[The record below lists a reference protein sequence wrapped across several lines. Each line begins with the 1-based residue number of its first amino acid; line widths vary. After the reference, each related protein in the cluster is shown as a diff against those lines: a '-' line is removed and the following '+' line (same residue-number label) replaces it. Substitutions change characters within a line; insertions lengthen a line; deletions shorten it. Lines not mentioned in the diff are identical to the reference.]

1 MGFGPEILRMNLSVG
16 EFSSARLTR
25 PIAVEHRVIRQ
36 KTAGAF
42 AASLGIYGLLASL
55 LQIIAG
61 AWTGEFSGYPDEAA
75 HFTTGLMLRDYI
87 AQGLPGNPIRY
98 AENYYL
104 HYPKVAIGHWPP
116 LFHLIEGLWLLVF
129 PVSRISV
136 MALMALYCAV
146 LAALIASWIARQY
159 GKGAGWA
166 TGALFITLPL
176 VQEQTSMVMA
186 EGLLAIL
193 AFLAASAYS
202 RYLAE
207 GGWRPALKF
216 AVFSTLAILTK
227 GNGWALLMLP
237 FFALLLSHRF
247 RLLLRTDFW
256 IPLLL
261 ILALCVPWQVMTAH
275 LVQQGWTGKSGPV
288 YFFSAVIYF
297 ARELWFGLNPVIFLL
312 ASGGAGAA
320 LLKRGGA
327 KPGPASMAALFAAFY
342 VFHGL
347 TPVGLEF
354 RQLMPALPALLTFV
368 PGGAVLIAKLFHKNG
383 FHLLGR
389 PAVVAA
395 IAGSFFI
402 GETFGITRVQSYGF
416 EQAERLLSARADPKN
431 KVVLV
436 SSEAAGEGIA
446 ITEAEMA
453 QPRPGDYIL
462 RANKL
467 LARVDWSGERYQP
480 VFASAAAV
488 RTELNSLPA
497 SVLILDFTR
506 GERSR
511 EDHRQLLQM
520 IAARPQE
527 WRLAGSFG
535 PDGGDVRPV
544 RIYVRGGPHP
554 STDEHLRA
562 TLADELHRIGEQ

>member
-1 MGFGPEILRMNLSVG
+1 VG
-16 EFSSARLTR
+16 
-25 PIAVEHRVIRQ
+25 V
-36 KTAGAF
+36 
-42 AASLGIYGLLASL
+42 YGLFASL

-87 AQGLPGNPIRY
+87 AHGLPGNPIRY

-116 LFHLIEGLWLLVF
+116 LFHLIEALWLLVF

-146 LAALIASWIARQY
+146 IAALIARWVAPQY
-159 GKGAGWA
+159 GNAAGWA
-166 TGALFITLPL
+166 TGALFVALPL

-186 EGLLAIL
+186 EGLLAIF

-207 GGWRPALKF
+207 GGWRPALTF
-216 AVFSTLAILTK
+216 AVLSALAILTK

-237 FFALLLSHRF
+237 FFALLLTRRF

-256 IPLLL
+256 LPLAV
-261 ILALCVPWQVMTAH
+261 IIVLCVPWQLMTAH
-275 LVQQGWTGKSGPV
+275 LVQRGWTGKPGPA

-312 ASGGAGAA
+312 ALCGAGAA
-320 LLKRGGA
+320 FLKRGGG
-327 KPGPASMAALFAAFY
+327 KPRPAAMGALFAAFY

-354 RQLMPALPALLTFV
+354 RQLMPAIPALLTFV
-368 PGGAVLIAKLFHKNG
+368 PAGAVLIAKLLHGNG
-383 FHLLGR
+383 FVRLGR
-389 PAVVAA
+389 PAA
-395 IAGSFFI
+395 IAAVAGIFFA

-416 EQAERLLSARADPKN
+416 EQAERFLSARDDLKDD
-431 KVVLV
+431 VVLV
-436 SSEAAGEGIA
+436 SSEAGGEGIA

-453 QPRPGDYIL
+453 EPRPGDYML

-467 LARVDWSGERYQP
+467 LARVDWSGEHYQP
-480 VFASAAAV
+480 VFASADAV
-488 RTELNSLPA
+488 RNELNLLPA

-511 EDHRQLLQM
+511 EDHTQLLQM
-520 IAARPQE
+520 IAARPPE

-544 RIYVRGGPHP
+544 RIYVRRGPHP
-554 STDEHLRA
+554 PTNEHLRA

>member
-1 MGFGPEILRMNLSVG
+1 MNLSVG
-16 EFSSARLTR
+16 EFSSARLAR
-25 PIAVEHRVIRQ
+25 PIAVEHRVITE

-42 AASLGIYGLLASL
+42 MASVGVYGLFASL
-55 LQIIAG
+55 LQILAG

-116 LFHLIEGLWLLVF
+116 LFHLIEAVWLLIF

-136 MALMALYCAV
+136 MVLMALYCAV
-146 LAALIASWIARQY
+146 VAALIARWVAPQY
-159 GKGAGWA
+159 GKAAGWA
-166 TGALFITLPL
+166 TGALFVALPI

-207 GGWRPALKF
+207 GGWRPALTF
-216 AVFSTLAILTK
+216 SVFSALAILTK

-237 FFALLLSHRF
+237 FFALLLTRRF
-247 RLLLRTDFW
+247 RLFLQLDFW
-256 IPLLL
+256 APLAV
-261 ILALCVPWQVMTAH
+261 ILALCAPWQLVTAR
-275 LVQQGWTGKSGPV
+275 LVQHGWTGKPGPA
-288 YFFSAVIYF
+288 YFLSAVIYF
-297 ARELWFGLNPVIFLL
+297 ARELWFGLNPVILL
-312 ASGGAGAA
+312 LVLCGAGAA
-320 LLKRGGA
+320 FLARGGA
-327 KPGPASMAALFAAFY
+327 KPRPAAMGALVAAFY
-342 VFHGL
+342 MFHGL

-354 RQLMPALPALLTFV
+354 RQLMPAIPALLTFV
-368 PGGAVLIAKLFHKNG
+368 PGGAMLIAKLLRGKG
-383 FHLLGR
+383 FLVLGR
-389 PAVVAA
+389 PAA
-395 IAGSFFI
+395 IAAMAGIFFV

-416 EQAERLLSARADPKN
+416 EQAERFLSTRVDLKN
-431 KVVLV
+431 AVVVV
-436 SSEAAGEGIA
+436 SSEAEGEGIA
-446 ITEAEMA
+446 IVEAQIAE
-453 QPRPGDYIL
+453 PRLGDYML

-467 LARVDWSGERYQP
+467 LARVDWSGEHYRP
-480 VFASAAAV
+480 AFSSAAAV
-488 RTELNSLPA
+488 RNELNLLPA

-506 GERSR
+506 GLRTR
-511 EDHRQLLQM
+511 EDHKQLLEM
-520 IAARPQE
+520 IAARPPE
-527 WRLAGSFG
+527 WRLAGAFG
-535 PDGGDVRPV
+535 PDGGDVRPI

-554 STDEHLRA
+554 PTNEHLRA